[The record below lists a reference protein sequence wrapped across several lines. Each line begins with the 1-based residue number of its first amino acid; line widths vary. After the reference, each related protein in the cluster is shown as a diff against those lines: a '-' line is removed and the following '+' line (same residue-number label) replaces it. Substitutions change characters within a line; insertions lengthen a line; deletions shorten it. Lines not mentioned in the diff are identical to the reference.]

1 MLKKFISFYKPHR
14 TLFFLDFF
22 AAFLVAGCDLIYPML
37 TRNVINDIIPNKNLR
52 SLVVFAIAL
61 LIIYIIKAGLNYFMT
76 YYGHAVGVR
85 MQADMRRDMFEH
97 LQSLPCKYFD
107 NNKAGV
113 IMSRMIND
121 LMEVSELAHHGPED
135 IFTSVVMI
143 IGSLIVLCTI
153 NVPLTIIIFAFI
165 PILLWF
171 TMSRRKKMNNAFLET
186 RVKTGEVN
194 ATLENSLAGV
204 KVTKSFANEEFEMQ
218 KFQENNVKFKKAREY
233 SYKVMGEYFAGMN
246 FFTDLLDLLVLIG
259 AGYFAYKEYISIGD
273 LAAYILYI
281 KSFMQPIKKLIN
293 FMEQYQAGTT
303 GFKRY
308 MEIIEEVPQQ
318 EKENTTELKNVKGQI
333 DIENVSF
340 SYDENNAQIL
350 ENFNLSIEAGKMVA
364 LVGPSGGGKTTIC
377 NLIPRFYEFEEGRIL
392 IDGNDIHDVS
402 LRSLRSNIGV
412 VQQDVFLFTGT
423 IKDNILYGSPRATDE
438 EIIQAAKRA
447 SLHDFIMTLPN
458 GYDTYVGERG
468 VKLSGGQKQRI
479 SIARVFLKNPPIL
492 ILDEAT
498 SALDNVTE
506 YEIQQSLEELCKER
520 TTLVV
525 AHRLTTVKNA
535 DEIVVVTD
543 KGIEERGTHEELM
556 NLGGIYSGLN
566 VMYN

>member
-52 SLVVFAIAL
+52 SLVVFAVAL

-171 TMSRRKKMNNAFLET
+171 TMSRRKKMNDAFLET

-259 AGYFAYKEYISIGD
+259 SGYFAYKEYISIGD

-318 EKENTTELKNVKGQI
+318 EKENTTELKNVKGRI

-458 GYDTYVGERG
+458 RYDTYVGERG